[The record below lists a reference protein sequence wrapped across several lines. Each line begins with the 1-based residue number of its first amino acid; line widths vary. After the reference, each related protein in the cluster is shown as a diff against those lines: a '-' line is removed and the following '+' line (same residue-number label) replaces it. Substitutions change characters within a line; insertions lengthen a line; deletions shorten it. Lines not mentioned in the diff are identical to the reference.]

1 MTKYMV
7 LAGSSVP
14 SCRML
19 KSEFY
24 SIQVFAHFGPSK
36 PKFFSGGLAPPA
48 LAARCARTRRPRIRD
63 RPQKKIAA
71 DKSRFTL

>member
-19 KSEFY
+19 KSG
-24 SIQVFAHFGPSK
+24 ILQVFAHFGPSK
-36 PKFFSGGLAPPA
+36 PKIFSGGLAPPA
-48 LAARCARTRRPRIRD
+48 LAARCARTRRPRIRE
-63 RPQKKIAA
+63 RPLKKLLLT
-71 DKSRFTL
+71 KVSLHSE